1 MFTEYEIDT
10 MVGIPAVLEATK
22 ALKREFMKAEA
33 PYLDI
38 TDHDFFS
45 LIMMAPTVGVAKADG
60 NVSLFEELALNKK
73 ARKLSKGGYFMKKD
87 PVVYA
92 MKFLIKKYDDW
103 HEKFFNVLTI
113 AMKSSFNYDLLT
125 SEKYEAVTEVDYEEY
140 KTKVLNTPYVVV
152 RFITS
157 FFLENDEDIINKGH
171 HIGRNEYLQMLKIGE
186 IIGLSKL
193 PVFQMF
199 CKTFDQKA

>member
-10 MVGIPAVLEATK
+10 MVEIPEVLEATK
-22 ALKREFMKAEA
+22 ALKKEFMKAEA

-38 TDHDFFS
+38 TDNDFFS
-45 LIMMAPTVGVAKADG
+45 LVMMAPTVGVAKADG
-60 NVSLFEELALNKK
+60 TVSLFEELALNKK

-92 MKFLIKKYDDW
+92 MKFLIKKYDTW

-113 AMKSSFNYDLLT
+113 AMKNSFDFDSISKVSYTGGDQ
-125 SEKYEAVTEVDYEEY
+125 VDYEEY
-140 KTKVLNTPYVVV
+140 KTKVLNTPYIVI

-157 FFLENDEDIINKGH
+157 FFLENDEDILNKDH

-186 IIGLSKL
+186 LIGLDHL

-199 CKTFDQKA
+199 CNTFDQKA